1 MYRFLSAISY
11 AFNLARS
18 WFVWLAGAT
27 RDTTL
32 PSWFYQALHVL
43 LVVATVLLFG
53 YFSPWLTDPKD
64 VKVSDAPFIQ
74 EHFWGF
80 AVLLLYLLI
89 RVAILVARLLMER
102 EEEFD
107 DIRRAWEAGLA
118 ALDRVG
124 LDVQWLPVFMVVG
137 AGEEEDSLFRAARMS
152 WKTTAPGREDAAPVR
167 IFATEEAIF
176 ISCPG
181 AGAVSAQRTAVAE
194 PAQDGMDRTQRPPG
208 AGAHSETIDPD
219 AMAPRAHLAGG
230 VATIDPAT
238 FSAGIAE
245 SAPRS
250 AAFGTGTMVAPGAA
264 TGTLMPGS
272 GAPTGGILAGLQPGA
287 AKATALGV
295 VRPLSQAETELASRR
310 LEYLC
315 GLISEARGEFCPIN
329 GMLLVMPIAWAGLPA
344 GADADRIVNTAHLDL
359 ETALRS
365 FGLAFPTTVAMTG
378 FERTSGLRQFVER
391 GMKLNSKFLDSR
403 AGSKFP
409 LGAGIDQHSAK
420 WAIDAGL
427 QWFRDWC
434 YSLFAQ
440 NMSDSSNGPVYR
452 LLCELQTRR
461 EALARGLQLIFD
473 GLSGADA
480 IRLAGVYYCTAGRSE
495 RDRAFVQG
503 IFRKLVDGQDDV
515 AWTVERLR
523 DDVRRQ
529 RLAIAGLF
537 VAALF
542 LVIDGFLIYSLV
554 R

>member
-1 MYRFLSAISY
+1 MYRFLSAVSY
-11 AFNLARS
+11 AFGVARS
-18 WFVWLAGAT
+18 WFVWLVGAT

-43 LVVATVLLFG
+43 LVVVTVVLFG
-53 YFSPWLTDPKD
+53 IFSPWLTDPND

-74 EHFWGF
+74 KHFWGF

-89 RVAILVARLLMER
+89 RVAIFVVRLLMER

-124 LDVQWLPVFMVVG
+124 LDVQWLPVFIVVG
-137 AGEEEDSLFRAARMS
+137 AGDEEDSLFRAARMS

-167 IFATEEAIF
+167 VFATEEAIF
-176 ISCPG
+176 ISCTG
-181 AGAVSAQRTAVAE
+181 AGAVAAQRTAVAE
-194 PAQDGMDRTQRPPG
+194 PASGGMDQTQRPPG
-208 AGAHSETIDPD
+208 AGAHSETIDPT
-219 AMAPRAHLAGG
+219 AHSPRPQPAGG
-230 VATIDPAT
+230 VATIDPSMWSSD
-238 FSAGIAE
+238 SAD
-245 SAPRS
+245 SAPRQ
-250 AAFGTGTMVAPGAA
+250 AAFGAGTMVAPGSA
-264 TGTLMPGS
+264 TGTLMPGA
-272 GAPTGGILAGLQPGA
+272 GAPGGGILAGLQPGA
-287 AKATALGV
+287 ARSATASA

-310 LEYLC
+310 FEYLC

-329 GMLLVMPIAWAGLPA
+329 GMLLVLPLAWAGLPA
-344 GADADRIVNTAHLDL
+344 GADADRVANTAHLDL

-365 FGLAFPTTVAMTG
+365 FGLAFPATVAMTG

-391 GMKLNSKFLDSR
+391 GMKLNAKFLDSR

-409 LGAGIDQHSAK
+409 LGAGVDANSSK
-420 WAIDAGL
+420 WAIEAGL

-434 YSLFAQ
+434 YSLFSQ
-440 NMSDSSNGPVYR
+440 NMADASNGPVYR

-461 EALARGLQLIFD
+461 EALARQLQHVFD
-473 GLSGADA
+473 GLSGTDA

-515 AWTVERLR
+515 AWTEERLR
-523 DDVRRQ
+523 IDARR
-529 RLAIAGLF
+529 RTLAAVGLC

-542 LVIDGFLIYSLV
+542 LAIDGFLLYLLFS
-554 R
+554 